1 MKRAV
6 ALCAARFALR
16 PPLLRRQRG
25 SRASMSGAPEEAGMQ
40 GKIALEEH
48 FAIAETL
55 MESKPFV
62 PADHWPEL
70 EHRLTDIQDRRLRLM
85 DQHGIEMMLLSL
97 NAPTVQ
103 AVTDTQRAVEMAQR
117 ANDVLAEEV
126 AKRPQRFQGLAAL
139 PLQDP
144 ELAIRE

>member
-1 MKRAV
+1 
-6 ALCAARFALR
+6 
-16 PPLLRRQRG
+16 
-25 SRASMSGAPEEAGMQ
+25 MQ

-55 MESKPFV
+55 NESKPFV

-70 EHRLTDIQDRRLRLM
+70 EYRLIDIQDRRLRLM

-103 AVTDTQRAVEMAQR
+103 AVTETRRAVEMARR
-117 ANDVLAEEV
+117 ANNVTAEEV
-126 AKRPQRFQGLAAL
+126 AKPRTAFRGWQRCRCRIRSL
-139 PLQDP
+139 PSVSLCD
-144 ELAIRE
+144 A

>member
-1 MKRAV
+1 
-6 ALCAARFALR
+6 
-16 PPLLRRQRG
+16 
-25 SRASMSGAPEEAGMQ
+25 MSGVAALATAHEGAGME

-48 FAIAETL
+48 FAIAETV

-70 EHRLTDIQDRRLRLM
+70 EHRLTDIQDTRLRLM

-103 AVTDTQRAVEMAQR
+103 AVTETRRAVELAQR
-117 ANDVLAEEV
+117 ANDALAEQV
-126 AKRPQRFQGLAAL
+126 AKRPHRFQGLAAL

-144 ELAIRE
+144 ELAIRELLRCVKELGFV